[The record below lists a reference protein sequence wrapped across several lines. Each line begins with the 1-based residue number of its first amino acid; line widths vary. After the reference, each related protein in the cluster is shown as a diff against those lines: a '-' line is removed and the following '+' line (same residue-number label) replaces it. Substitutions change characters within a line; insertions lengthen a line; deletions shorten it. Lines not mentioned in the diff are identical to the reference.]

1 MPRRKSCSSPRA
13 ATPPSGLATNTS
25 PCQFPSRGL
34 RFLPF
39 ETAASMRL
47 RLTATF
53 RAPARASPPA
63 SKPSPNFSSPRS
75 KFPAR
80 PKPPFCPSPL
90 AQAPPAPP
98 RFSPSPRAF
107 SFGHPFQWPVD
118 NSRFIYKSLICKGE
132 PYDWNRNQTRYRGTR
147 GSQRSRTRPSP
158 RLRNGAPH
166 RAANQRR
173 AALHARGPV
182 PHALPHGAARLDSRR
197 MGNQRQRPKAPLL
210 PPHACREEETVT
222 SAEGMGGTVRR
233 TEAADQGVACLI
245 GKDLSAGASP
255 ASL

>member
-1 MPRRKSCSSPRA
+1 M
-13 ATPPSGLATNTS
+13 NTG
-25 PCQFPSRGL
+25 PCHSLSRGTL
-34 RFLPF
+34 FRQF
-39 ETAASMRL
+39 ETAAS
-47 RLTATF
+47 TPSKPAATF
-53 RAPARASPPA
+53 RAPAHASPLA

-118 NSRFIYKSLICKGE
+118 NSRFIYKSLICKVR
-132 PYDWNRNQTRYRGTR
+132 PSDWNRNQTRYRGTR

-158 RLRNGAPH
+158 RLHNGAPH

-197 MGNQRQRPKAPLL
+197 MGNQCVGAAETVL
-210 PPHACREEETVT
+210 PPDSGGEEETVT
-222 SAEGMGGTVRR
+222 AAEGMG
-233 TEAADQGVACLI
+233 
-245 GKDLSAGASP
+245 
-255 ASL
+255 